1 MEPPSD
7 RLAEIVNVE
16 FAELAWVQR
25 GELVQAVRALAQ
37 LREATRDERTLV
49 RLELLL
55 RRVAGL
61 EAPLGTRSERVGVA
75 KDVVLDLAADLLGEA
90 VELHSKGADAAAFAI
105 EGIEGRLLEAL
116 VGAGSLRCGL

>member
-1 MEPPSD
+1 MEPPPD
-7 RLAEIVNVE
+7 RLAEIVNAE
-16 FAELAWVQR
+16 FAELAWLQR
-25 GELVQAVRALAQ
+25 GEVVQAVRALAQ
-37 LREATRDERTLV
+37 LREATSDERTVV

-55 RRVAGL
+55 RRMAGL
-61 EAPLGTRSERVGVA
+61 DAPLGTRSERVAVA

-116 VGAGSLRCGL
+116 VGAGSVRCGR